1 MTHELESDLD
11 SLVNQKHELVFEMYQ
26 EKHPDFQKIENSL
39 LEIWSLLP
47 DPKENWTES
56 FRTANALFVLYLE
69 DLKQFEDA
77 EVWLD
82 RLKLV
87 EKKIDYS
94 MGQVLFSEGRLYFER
109 EEYDN
114 ALESFKATVKEGKGF
129 RYFEDED
136 PKYLDF
142 YTHPK
147 KYTEQ

>member
-11 SLVNQKHELVFEMYQ
+11 SLINQKHELVFEMYQ
-26 EKHPDFQKIENSL
+26 EQNPDFKKIENSL

-47 DPKENWTES
+47 NPKENWTES

-69 DLKQFEDA
+69 DFREFKDA

-82 RLKLV
+82 KLRLV
-87 EKKIDYS
+87 EEKIHYS
-94 MGQVLFSEGRLYFER
+94 IGEVLFCEGRLYFEL
-109 EEYDN
+109 EEYDK
-114 ALESFKATVKEGKGF
+114 AFKTFKTTVKEGKGL

-142 YTHPK
+142 YTHPE
-147 KYTEQ
+147 KYQSK